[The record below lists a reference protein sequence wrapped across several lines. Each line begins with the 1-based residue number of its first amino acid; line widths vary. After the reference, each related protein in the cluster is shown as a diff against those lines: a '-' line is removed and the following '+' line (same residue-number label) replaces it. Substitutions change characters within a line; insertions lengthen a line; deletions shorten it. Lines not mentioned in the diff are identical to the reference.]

1 MTSPVIWEVG
11 LLCKKKKKSVS
22 WRCYSL
28 ACLWKSLTSILQGVC
43 VVHMAIVICNLK
55 CSDYSSKNIHVMS
68 EKPTDSSSLFSF
80 ALQLN
85 EVSFVGPVETKI
97 FP

>member
-1 MTSPVIWEVG
+1 
-11 LLCKKKKKSVS
+11 
-22 WRCYSL
+22 
-28 ACLWKSLTSILQGVC
+28 